1 METVP
6 CSDRPEI
13 VDNSPIE
20 KLEAWFQ
27 DLDGSLTAFS
37 GGVDSALVLFLS
49 HRFLGEKGV
58 GVISDSPSLKR
69 SDLEIA
75 HKFCEEHGI
84 TLQVIHTKE
93 VDDPNYASNPVDRC
107 FHCKSTLYTD
117 LVALRE
123 QFPGYTLLNG
133 TNVDDLGDYRPGLK
147 AAEQNAIRSPLAEC
161 GLGKEDIRLLA
172 REYGLTVWDKP
183 ASPCLSSRIPYG
195 QAVTVGKLQQIEAAE
210 KILGEVGFI
219 QVRVRH
225 MDGVARIEVP
235 KEDFSRLQNE
245 FDLISKRI
253 LELGFAS
260 VETDAEGLI
269 SGKLNRAV
277 L

>member
-1 METVP
+1 ME
-6 CSDRPEI
+6 R
-13 VDNSPIE
+13 SPLE
-20 KLEAWFQ
+20 RLEAWFGA
-27 DLDGSLTAFS
+27 LDGSLTAFS
-37 GGVDSALVLFLS
+37 GGVDSALVLYLS
-49 HRFLGEKGV
+49 HRFLGKRGV

-69 SDLEIA
+69 SDLDIA
-75 HKFCEEHGI
+75 HEFCEEHGI
-84 TLQVIHTKE
+84 TLQVIHTTE
-93 VDDPNYASNPVDRC
+93 VDDPNYAANPVDRC
-107 FHCKSTLYTD
+107 FHCKSALYTD
-117 LVALRE
+117 LVALQK

-172 REYGLTVWDKP
+172 REFGLSVWDKP

-210 KILGEVGFI
+210 KILGDAGFS

-225 MDGVARIEVP
+225 MDGIARIEVP
-235 KEDFSRLQNE
+235 TEDLSRLENE
-245 FDLISKRI
+245 LGSISIRI
-253 LELGFAS
+253 LDLGFTS
-260 VETDAEGLI
+260 VEADAEGLI
-269 SGKLNRAV
+269 SGKLNRAI

>member
-1 METVP
+1 M
-6 CSDRPEI
+6 
-13 VDNSPIE
+13 
-20 KLEAWFQ
+20 F
-27 DLDGSLTAFS
+27 

-49 HRFLGEKGV
+49 QRFLGEKGV

-75 HKFCEEHGI
+75 REFCKEHVI

-93 VDDPNYASNPVDRC
+93 VDDPNYAANPVDRC

-117 LVALRE
+117 LVALRD
-123 QFPGYTLLNG
+123 QYPGYTLLNG

-172 REYGLTVWDKP
+172 REYDLTVWDKP

-195 QAVTVGKLQQIEAAE
+195 QPVTVEKLHRIVRAEQI
-210 KILGEVGFI
+210 LNDHGFSR
-219 QVRVRH
+219 VRVRH
-225 MDGVARIEVP
+225 IEETARIEVP
-235 KEDFSRLQNE
+235 VDDLVRLKEH
-245 FDLISKRI
+245 FDRISAVI
-253 LELGFAS
+253 SELGYS
-260 VETDAEGLI
+260 RVEMDEEGLV
-269 SGKLNRAV
+269 SGKLNRAI